1 MNIFE
6 PLNKILIFYF
16 KGEFCFRFHLN
27 LILKWLKL
35 LSWQLNYFFFI
46 LLGPQILCLYFGSFL
61 LCPHSPKISYVLAF
75 DSPLHSLSQRETELL
90 FY

>member
-35 LSWQLNYFFFI
+35 LSWQLNFFF
-46 LLGPQILCLYFGSFL
+46 F
-61 LCPHSPKISYVLAF
+61 HSSWTS
-75 DSPLHSLSQRETELL
+75 DSLSIFWQLPSL
-90 FY
+90 SSQSKNFLCFGI